1 MKRNNNK
8 KQSKKKITT
17 NDHDANNDKVNFKGI
32 FHPKSDEK
40 SKIEKKLTKYL
51 FISFGFPVQVRM
63 IAQ

>member
-40 SKIEKKLTKYL
+40 SKIEKKTN
-51 FISFGFPVQVRM
+51 
-63 IAQ
+63 